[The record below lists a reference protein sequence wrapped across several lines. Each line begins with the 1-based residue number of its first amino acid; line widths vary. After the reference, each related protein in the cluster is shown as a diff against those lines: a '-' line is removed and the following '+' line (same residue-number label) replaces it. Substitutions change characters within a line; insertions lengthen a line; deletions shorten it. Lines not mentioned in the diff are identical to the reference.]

1 MLRLR
6 HFLFAFLLVYAST
19 CEAVEVAGFVRDGI
33 TGLPLR
39 GAIVTLEGAGTA
51 SKQQV
56 TRIDGF
62 YSFDVRAGQRVVIR
76 FAADGRNG
84 RYVVFDAMAVP
95 REWNDAL
102 VNELHIRLFP
112 PMEGV
117 DSAILAAPAASFAWN
132 EEKEA
137 VLWDTA
143 GADALA
149 ERWKA
154 IAEDHLARHP
164 EDRPTT
170 VERCTAE
177 VFDRIAEERSHANKW
192 LVAAAFALAW
202 ALYVLLDRLVR
213 KLAMRAR
220 LAVLAAFLAGSI
232 ALIIDLA
239 SVAGPLRFLAFF
251 GLLAALVS
259 GGRLALGLLLG
270 TDGRTDPDVGAELH
284 DMEVAMHEE
293 DMQEEEEDVATD
305 AVDHASRPDARAR
318 LHAWVP
324 LGVALLAGSAL
335 VAEWS
340 VGLENTLRVWRLV
353 GGGVLLG
360 LAIAAL
366 VARGR
371 TPAMLRTRPQVLFW
385 NGGVWWFALPL
396 LCVAAA
402 SFVNRS
408 LPQGEEHCDV
418 WPVVEVWDGRKGI
431 QVRVEVDGERER
443 LEMDRAIKEQLT
455 TLDSLRCCHRR
466 GALGLDFVE
475 RIEPVIAASVPR

>member
-1 MLRLR
+1 MLPLKRL
-6 HFLFAFLLVYAST
+6 LFAPLLFAATTV
-19 CEAVEVAGFVRDGI
+19 EAVQVEGFVRDGL
-33 TGLPLR
+33 TRLPVR
-39 GAIVTLEGAGTA
+39 GALVTLERYGTA
-51 SKQQV
+51 PQRQV

-62 YSFDVRAGQRVVIR
+62 YRFEVRAGQRAVIR
-76 FAADGRNG
+76 FDAADRLS
-84 RYVVFDAMAVP
+84 RYVVFDATAVP

-149 ERWKA
+149 ARWKA

-259 GGRLALGLLLG
+259 GGRLVLGLLLG
-270 TDGRTDPDVGAELH
+270 TDGKTDSDVGAELH
-284 DMEVAMHEE
+284 DMEVTVHEE
-293 DMQEEEEDVATD
+293 DMEEKEEDVATD
-305 AVDHASRPDARAR
+305 AADHASRPDARVR

-340 VGLENTLRVWRLV
+340 VGLENTLNVWRLV

-408 LPQGEEHCDV
+408 FPQGEEQCRV
-418 WPVVEVWDGRKGI
+418 WPVVEVYDGGKGI
-431 QVRVEVDGERER
+431 QIRVEVDGERER

-455 TLDSLRCCHRR
+455 SLDSLRCCVHR
-466 GALGLDFVE
+466 GAFGFDFVE
-475 RIEPVIAASVPR
+475 RVEPVITASVPR